1 MKRKLLVAL
10 LALLLAVG
18 TTATA
23 FAHGASIAYTINMT
37 VEIQATYDTGE
48 PLAGG
53 QVTIYAPDDPS
64 TPWLTGVCDEEGRFT
79 FTPDPSLPGT
89 WDVQVRQSGHG
100 DIIHIPIGEG
110 VAVTGGG
117 GFTTLQVVLMGACV
131 VWGFA
136 GTALFFARKPAPSR
150 RPEPAEGPRPESVE
164 GSRPEPAAGS
174 RPEPAEGPRKES
186 A

>member
-1 MKRKLLVAL
+1 MKRKLLVPL
-10 LALLLAVG
+10 FTLLLAMG

-23 FAHGASIAYTINMT
+23 FAHGASVAYTINMT

-53 QVTIYAPDDPS
+53 QVTVYAPDDPS

-100 DIIHIPIGEG
+100 DIVHIPIGEG
-110 VAVTGGG
+110 TAVTGGG
-117 GFTTLQVVLMGACV
+117 GFTTLQIVLMGACV

-136 GTALFFARKPAPSR
+136 GTALFFARKPAPSP
-150 RPEPAEGPRPESVE
+150 RPEPAEGFKAEPVE
-164 GSRPEPAAGS
+164 GFKPEPV
-174 RPEPAEGPRKES
+174 EGHHEES